1 MHKNNKQSGV
11 LLIAA
16 AAVLILSSQTPLDL
30 LKDNTGKSRI
40 NSAVQRELRILKFKF
55 SYNMN
60 PHTANYSSEAQILT
74 GLFEG
79 LFSYDPYS
87 LEALPAVAES
97 YKLSRDKKTW
107 TFTLRSNAK
116 FSNNDS
122 ISAQSVYDSWIR
134 LLSPAAQAPFASLL
148 DCIEGVEEY
157 RTGKGTVENVGI
169 KVSGPQTLVVKL
181 QNPTEHFPK
190 FFVIMLFL
198 LYTRTL
204 LFTAVHI
211 HFFHYMRQRLS

>member
-1 MHKNNKQSGV
+1 M
-11 LLIAA
+11 
-16 AAVLILSSQTPLDL
+16 DL

-40 NSAVQRELRILKFKF
+40 NSAVQRTAYSEFRF

-60 PHTANYSSEAQILT
+60 PHTANYSSRQILT

-87 LEALPAVAES
+87 LEARPAVAES

-190 FFVIMLFL
+190 ILCHHAFSV
-198 LYTRTL
+198 
-204 LFTAVHI
+204 VHKDASVYSGAYSL
-211 HFFHYMRQRLS
+211 FHYMRQRLS